1 MDYNKKAG
9 PMRGVSLEGGPDA
22 CDIDMTD
29 LECYNLGGTTL
40 ERPESTGAQL
50 SCGHC
55 RDTATRAMKSFT
67 LIAALTLCSFSWIS
81 ASVSQS
87 QTVEAQSGEGVTLWC
102 NNTYNNGAV
111 IFWFRLVD
119 RTEVSCVSVMIHS
132 KEAKYCEG
140 FQKGKFEMRS
150 SNNTVSLKMH
160 FVVKSDAGLYF
171 CGFYTSGI
179 ITFSVTRLNV
189 KGGNEPP
196 GDEDSGDKRESG
208 GIAMLTSVIV
218 GALTVFLILV
228 IIISGLVVK
237 VRRLQK
243 AATEENNPQQCENL
257 LSDQLKD
264 AAVRFYPT
272 SVRSRRPASEREVET
287 HIIYTASRQTQ
298 KGSEFN

>member
-1 MDYNKKAG
+1 
-9 PMRGVSLEGGPDA
+9 
-22 CDIDMTD
+22 
-29 LECYNLGGTTL
+29 
-40 ERPESTGAQL
+40 
-50 SCGHC
+50 
-55 RDTATRAMKSFT
+55 MKSFT

-81 ASVSQS
+81 ASVSRS
-87 QTVEAQSGEGVTLWC
+87 QTVEAQPGEGVTLQC
-102 NNTYNNGAV
+102 NNNGAV

-132 KEAKYCEG
+132 NEAKYFEG
-140 FQKGKFEMRS
+140 FQNGRFEMRS
-150 SNNTVSLKMH
+150 SNNIVSLKIH
-160 FVVKSDAGLYF
+160 IVAKSDAGLYF
-171 CGFYTSGI
+171 CGFYTGGNF
-179 ITFSVTRLNV
+179 TFSVTRLNV
-189 KGGNEPP
+189 KG
-196 GDEDSGDKRESG
+196 ESG

-257 LSDQLKD
+257 LSNQLKD

-298 KGSEFN
+298 KVLSDLGHCPDRA

>member
-1 MDYNKKAG
+1 
-9 PMRGVSLEGGPDA
+9 
-22 CDIDMTD
+22 
-29 LECYNLGGTTL
+29 
-40 ERPESTGAQL
+40 
-50 SCGHC
+50 
-55 RDTATRAMKSFT
+55 MKSFT

-81 ASVSQS
+81 ASVSLS
-87 QTVEAQSGEGVTLWC
+87 QTVEAQPGEGVTLQC
-102 NNTYNNGAV
+102 NNNGAV

-119 RTEVSCVSVMIHS
+119 RTKVSCVSVMILS
-132 KEAKYCEG
+132 NEAKYFEG
-140 FQKGKFEMRS
+140 FQNGRFEMRS
-150 SNNTVSLKMH
+150 SNNIVSLKIH
-160 FVVKSDAGLYF
+160 IVAKSDAGLYF
-171 CGFYTSGI
+171 CGFYTGGNF
-179 ITFSVTRLNV
+179 TFSVTRLNV

-257 LSDQLKD
+257 LSNQLKD

-298 KGSEFN
+298 KVLSDLGHCPDRA